1 MCSTRCLAMVVQRLL
16 SDSGRPWRASTAKLH
31 ERRAGELKRLGLSEQ
46 RPLPWVGRP
55 SLQSLYERALAAQV
69 RADPDS
75 TRHVTDKS
83 VPVGWKRDMSVLAA
97 VQQVFASAGLAAIEE
112 HEQEHELA
120 AAGAERPAHGC
131 S

>member
-1 MCSTRCLAMVVQRLL
+1 MSRGLF
-16 SDSGRPWRASTAKLH
+16 P
-31 ERRAGELKRLGLSEQ
+31 ELVARVCK
-46 RPLPWVGRP
+46 
-55 SLQSLYERALAAQV
+55 SLYERALAAQV

-83 VPVGWKRDMSVLAA
+83 VPVGWKRDMGVLAA
-97 VQQVFASAGLAAIEE
+97 VKQVFASAGLAAIEE

-120 AAGAERPAHGC
+120 VSGAERHAHGC